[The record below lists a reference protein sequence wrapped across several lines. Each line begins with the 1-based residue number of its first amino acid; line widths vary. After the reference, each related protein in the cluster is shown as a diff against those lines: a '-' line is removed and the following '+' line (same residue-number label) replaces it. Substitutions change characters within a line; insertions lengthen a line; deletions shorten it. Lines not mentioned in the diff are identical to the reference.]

1 MSRRKYKKQ
10 WKKFLADRGPWAHGF
25 TVVNPGSH
33 GWLHGIVIPVVDK
46 GEA

>member
-10 WKKFLADRGPWAHGF
+10 WKKFLAGRGPWVHGF

-33 GWLHGIVIPVVDK
+33 GWLYWLVIPMVDK
-46 GEA
+46 GEV